1 MKKIL
6 IMAVVAS
13 SAIALHAASFTWTSG
28 TGSANTYLW
37 DTTTNA
43 KATSL
48 AGTIVLVSLG
58 TTESWSWDNAVEL
71 TGSGATGTL
80 TTSGK
85 AAKIGTVGGAYS
97 FTYGDPSTG
106 ALSNGEVLGVMFK
119 DTSGELRQLRYV
131 ADDSLVSDTYTVSGL
146 SADNW
151 AGAQFNFATGGNFTA
166 SVPEPTSGLLMLLG
180 MAGLALRRRRA

>member
-6 IMAVVAS
+6 IMVAVVG
-13 SAIALHAASFTWTSG
+13 SAIALQAASFTWTSG
-28 TGSANTYLW
+28 TGTSNTYLW
-37 DTTTNA
+37 DTTTNS

-48 AGTIVLVSLG
+48 AGSIVLVSLG
-58 TTESWSWDNAVEL
+58 TTDSWSWDNAVEL
-71 TGSGATGTL
+71 TGSGASGTL

-97 FTYGDPSTG
+97 FTYGDASTG
-106 ALSNGEVLGVMFK
+106 ALSNGDVLGVMFK
-119 DTSGELRQLRYV
+119 DSSGELSQLRYV

-146 SADNW
+146 SNNTW

-166 SVPEPTSGLLMLLG
+166 VPEPTSGLLMLLG